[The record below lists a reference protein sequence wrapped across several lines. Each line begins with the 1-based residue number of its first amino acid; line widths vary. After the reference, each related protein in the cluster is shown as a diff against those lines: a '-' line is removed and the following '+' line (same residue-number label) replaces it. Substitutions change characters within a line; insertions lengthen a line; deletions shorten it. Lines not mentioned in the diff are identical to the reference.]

1 MTREYRTA
9 AAFRQALEQRLRTAS
24 TSGVDFARRRQL
36 VVFDRFLA
44 RIALELGDAVTLKGG
59 LAVELRIERARTTT
73 DVDLRVMGAPDDI
86 LARLDASAKLDL
98 GDFMVFSLQP
108 HARHPEIQ
116 NDGMQ
121 YDGVRFRA
129 ECSLAGKVYA
139 RPFGVDVAIGDPILG
154 EPEVMVADD
163 ALAFAGIAPPTL
175 RVYPVETHV
184 AEKLHAYTMPRARP
198 NSRVKDLPDL
208 APIATA
214 GAVEAGRLRAAIDQT
229 FYFRGTHAAPGSL
242 PAPPDTWERPYATI
256 AKEDQLRWSTLAEA
270 FEAARA
276 FLHPVL
282 AGHGDA
288 SWDPSV
294 WTWVAAPGQSDN
306 ESE

>member
-9 AAFRQALEQRLRTAS
+9 AAFKQALEQRLRTAS

-73 DVDLRVMGAPDDI
+73 DVDLRVMGSPDDI
-86 LARLDASAKLDL
+86 LARLDAAAKLDL
-98 GDFMVFSLQP
+98 GDFMVFTIQP

-139 RPFGVDVAIGDPILG
+139 RPFGVDVAFGDPILG
-154 EPEVMVADD
+154 EPEVMVAED

-208 APIATA
+208 ALIATA
-214 GAVEAGRLRAAIDQT
+214 GAVEASRLRAAIDQT
-229 FYFRGTHAAPGSL
+229 FDFRGTHAAPGSL
-242 PAPPDTWERPYATI
+242 PAPPDTWEGPYATI
-256 AKEDQLRWSTLAEA
+256 AKEDQLQWSTLDEA
-270 FEAARA
+270 FEVARV
-276 FLHPVL
+276 FLDPVL
-282 AGHGDA
+282 AGLTAGR
-288 SWDPSV
+288 WDPEAWS
-294 WTWVAAPGQSDN
+294 W
-306 ESE
+306 SEGDE

>member
-9 AAFRQALEQRLRTAS
+9 AAFKQALEQRLRAAS
-24 TSGVDFARRRQL
+24 TSGIDFARRRQL

-44 RIALELGDAVTLKGG
+44 RITLEFGDAVTLKGG
-59 LAVELRIERARTTT
+59 LAVELRTERARTTK
-73 DVDLRVMGAPDDI
+73 DVDLRMMGPPDDI
-86 LARLDASAKLDL
+86 LARLRAAAKRDL
-98 GDFMVFSLQP
+98 GDFMVFNIQP

-121 YDGVRFRA
+121 YDGVRFHA

-139 RPFGVDVAIGDPILG
+139 RPFGVDVAFGDPILG
-154 EPEVMVADD
+154 EPKVMVAED

-208 APIATA
+208 ALIATA

-229 FYFRGTHAAPGSL
+229 FGFRRTHAVPGSL
-242 PAPPDTWERPYATI
+242 PAPPDTWEGPYATI
-256 AKEDQLRWSTLAEA
+256 AKEDQLRWPTLDEA

-276 FLHPVL
+276 FLDPVL

-288 SWDPSV
+288 FWDPSV
-294 WTWVAAPGQSDN
+294 WAWVAIPEQSDN
-306 ESE
+306 ESD

>member
-9 AAFRQALEQRLRTAS
+9 AGFKQALEQRLRAVS

-59 LAVELRIERARTTT
+59 LAVELRIERARTTA
-73 DVDLRVMGAPDDI
+73 DVDLRVMGSPDDI
-86 LARLDASAKLDL
+86 LDRLDAAARRDL
-98 GDFMVFSLQP
+98 GDFMVLSIRP
-108 HARHPEIQ
+108 HDRHPEIQ

-129 ECSLAGKVYA
+129 ECSLAGKVYG
-139 RPFGVDVAIGDPILG
+139 RPFGVDVAFGDPILG
-154 EPEVMVADD
+154 EPEVMVAED

-175 RVYPVETHV
+175 LVYPVETHV

-208 APIATA
+208 ALIATA
-214 GAVEAGRLRAAIDQT
+214 GSVEAGRLRAAIDQT
-229 FYFRGTHAAPGSL
+229 FGFRSTHDVPTSL
-242 PAPPDTWERPYATI
+242 PPPPDTWKGPYAAI
-256 AKEDQLRWSTLAEA
+256 ARGDQLRWSTLGEV

-276 FLHPVL
+276 YLEPVL
-282 AGHGDA
+282 AGLSD
-288 SWDPSV
+288 SRWDPDAWS
-294 WTWVAAPGQSDN
+294 W
-306 ESE
+306 SEGGE